1 MAYLFQVTIDSTAP
15 HPLADWWAEALGWQR
30 EPSDEA
36 FIRQMVD
43 AGYATKAD
51 TMRHGGELV
60 WVEGAAIRHPTGGA
74 PRVLFQLVPEPKT
87 VKNRVH
93 LDVRVGPE
101 RVDAEVSRLVKRY
114 EGSVGGIPESG
125 PGETTY
131 LVAQAVAGAMPGL
144 ASPSID
150 VGSRSLTYNLRRVS
164 RLKAPR
170 AGAVLRAFAAYVS
183 REGFDHDL
191 TRRYV

>member
-1 MAYLFQVTIDSTAP
+1 MAYDFQVTIDSSAP

-60 WVEGAAIRHPTGGA
+60 WVEGAAHRRWGA
-74 PRVLFQLVPEPKT
+74 GSPRVLFQLVPEPKT

-101 RVDAEVSRLVKRY
+101 RVDAEVSRLTARGATVLHRGQQGPHTWVTIADP
-114 EGSVGGIPESG
+114 EGNE
-125 PGETTY
+125 
-131 LVAQAVAGAMPGL
+131 LC
-144 ASPSID
+144 
-150 VGSRSLTYNLRRVS
+150 LT
-164 RLKAPR
+164 
-170 AGAVLRAFAAYVS
+170 
-183 REGFDHDL
+183 
-191 TRRYV
+191 